1 MKNSIDIALIDPNPH
16 RDLARNPISP
26 EQVDAII
33 ESIGRTGFWDNLVV
47 RPAGERYQLAY
58 GHNRWEALKKL
69 GIATAEFSVRDL
81 TDYDM
86 LNCMI
91 DENETQKNVTNVIV
105 FENITAALRLG
116 ERMLKSCKTVDEFNA
131 LLEKR
136 DGTSLYHR
144 NFWEPEDFSRAK
156 AQVDS
161 GEGLGRRFITNFL
174 GGRKVHGNVVQ
185 TVIDSYYA
193 ESRKAAAERKRLEQ
207 EAIAQAKLVE
217 EHRQR
222 ETERAERAEKERLAM
237 EAQRAENE
245 RKAKLAA
252 AKAAQD
258 QAEKERLEREAEAKR
273 QEAIRLHHER
283 KAKDEAAELA
293 RKAAVAASKE
303 RQEAEA
309 KAKHAHVKEQRMEFA
324 GIARE
329 LLERLPTQG
338 HMNMVASLIKNQ
350 KIPADWHERLVNACL
365 EGEWTVNN
373 PSRPNSVINRGT
385 EWWNRVSPG
394 ITGAAKLAKEREQH
408 DKWLRFHPFDNI
420 ISAVNKA
427 IGSTAALET
436 AVKNGGDG
444 FVRYDRN
451 DLLKQL
457 QRLEDYADN
466 LLEAIEGFKTAI
478 DGNGVIDSSANV
490 VELKRIAQGA

>member
-33 ESIGRTGFWDNLVV
+33 ESIGRTGFWDNLVA
-47 RPAGERYQLAY
+47 RPVGDRYQLAY

-91 DENETQKNVTNVIV
+91 DENETQRSITPAIV
-105 FENITAALRLG
+105 FENLTAALRLG
-116 ERMLKSCKTVDEFNA
+116 ERMLNACETVEQFNA
-131 LLEKR
+131 MLENPMCPNL
-136 DGTSLYHR
+136 DTSKYSPQQ
-144 NFWEPEDFSRAK
+144 FGQAK
-156 AQVDS
+156 AQLAS
-161 GEGLGRRFITNFL
+161 GEGLGRGFIKDFL
-174 GGRKVHGNVVQ
+174 GDRKGTGNSVVQ

-193 ESRKAAAERKRLEQ
+193 ESRKAAAEKKRKEQ
-207 EAIAQAKLVE
+207 EAIAQAKLAE
-217 EHRQR
+217 ERKQR
-222 ETERAERAEKERLAM
+222 ETERAERAEKDRLAA
-237 EAQRAENE
+237 EAQRAEDE
-245 RKAKLAA
+245 RKAKMAA

-258 QAEKERLEREAEAKR
+258 QVEKERLEQEAEAKR
-273 QEAIRLHHER
+273 EEAIRLHHER

-309 KAKHAHVKEQRMEFA
+309 KAKHAQAKEQRMEFA

-338 HMNMVASLIKNQ
+338 HMQMVASLIKNQ
-350 KIPADWHERLVNACL
+350 KIPHEWHERLINACL
-365 EGEWTVNN
+365 EGEWSVNN

-385 EWWNRVSPG
+385 EWWGRVNG
-394 ITGAAKLAKEREQH
+394 LAKSTKDKESL

-427 IGSTAALET
+427 IGSTSALET

-444 FVRYDRN
+444 FVRYDRD